1 MWSFF
6 VNIGCN
12 YQYVIFL
19 SEEYYH
25 DNKPFDDEPQNTAIT
40 TQPGYGPNQWSTP
53 PGPGVP
59 YGVQPG
65 PSHGYPPGGQY
76 SGQIDPAQGQ
86 YNQNQVV
93 PSAPPAEPG
102 YPQPPPGYGEPP
114 PGYSEAPPPYDFKD
128 PLPHKW
134 LLFYID
140 HMVWIYQKV
149 VLMVLQIVFQSRIY
163 IVDYLNPCFNEVNF

>member
-1 MWSFF
+1 MLFIMANTCNLKINHVKF
-6 VNIGCN
+6 LFNIGCN

-25 DNKPFDDEPQNTAIT
+25 DNKPFDDEPQNTAVT

-53 PGPGVP
+53 PGPGGP

-76 SGQIDPAQGQ
+76 SGQIDPAQEQ
-86 YNQNQVV
+86 CNQNQVV

-128 PLPHKW
+128 PLPHK
-134 LLFYID
+134 
-140 HMVWIYQKV
+140 
-149 VLMVLQIVFQSRIY
+149 
-163 IVDYLNPCFNEVNF
+163 